1 MVKPQCTHH
10 DFLRNVARH
19 ELQVLHDDGVYR
31 HLLGKEPGTGNRHFN
46 IVTFPGYLCYT
57 GDMGAYTFCRAHD
70 MFTFFRQRPGRIAN
84 INPHYWAEKLE
95 STNCNGQYVKHG
107 AAEWS
112 DELFKDEILG
122 HCKSYFES
130 REPDEDATDE
140 DKAKFSEMKADAM
153 EDVESEIFCCDDM
166 EHAGASAAYGFHHK
180 ESGLQFYDLFESNFT
195 EWSHGF
201 LWCCYAITWAIEK
214 YDQRPAVPAAITWA
228 RDSEGRPLDLE
239 LDHG

>member
-95 STNCNGQYVKHG
+95 ATNCNGQYVKHG

-180 ESGLQFYDLFESNFT
+180 ESGLKFYDLFESNFT

-228 RDSEGRPLDLE
+228 RDSEGRPLE
-239 LDHG
+239 LVLNHG

>member
-57 GDMGAYTFCRAHD
+57 GDMGAYTFCRRPD
-70 MFTFFRQRPGRIAN
+70 MFQFFRQMPGRIWN
-84 INPHYWAEKLE
+84 INPSYWAEKLE
-95 STNCNGQYVKHG
+95 ATNCNGQYVKHG

-228 RDSEGRPLDLE
+228 RDSEGRALE
-239 LDHG
+239 LVLNHG